1 MGSGTLKE
9 KARHFPAILRK
20 QALRETTASY
30 GGIRVQQWTGEFWTA
45 RQRQASSI
53 HEISYRACF
62 KPQLPRFFVQHL
74 TSADDTVYDP
84 FCGRGTTLIEAA
96 LLDRAVVGN
105 DVNPLSRVLCLPRFF
120 VPDLDEVSDRLSAI
134 PFDPSKKAD
143 IDVSMF
149 YHPSTEGEIVSL
161 QGYLNKRRDRGQ
173 EDDLDRWIRMVA
185 TNRLTGHS
193 PGFFSVYTFPPNQ
206 AVQPEEQI
214 GINRKRRQWPE
225 YRDVSRLILRKT
237 RRLLSSVS
245 PEQVLSL
252 RRRGRRF
259 RLYHAPAD
267 QTRRIRPDTI
277 GLVVTSPPFLD
288 VVQYARDNWL
298 RCWFNG
304 IDAAEI
310 HEKITMSRTIE
321 HWTSTMGRVF
331 AELHRIVRREGWV
344 AFEVGEI
351 RNGMLKLEE
360 HVVPLGVAAG
370 FKCAG
375 VIINAQTFTKTSNL
389 WGVSNNLKGTNS
401 NRIVLFQKP

>member
-1 MGSGTLKE
+1 MSSGTLKE
-9 KARHFPAILRK
+9 KARYFPAILK
-20 QALRETTASY
+20 KLALRETTALC
-30 GGIRVQQWTGEFWTA
+30 GGIGVRQWTGEFWTA

-62 KPQLPRFFVQHL
+62 KPQLPRFFVEHL
-74 TSADDTVYDP
+74 TSVDDTVYDP

-120 VPDLDEVSDRLSAI
+120 VPNPDDVADRLSTI
-134 PFDPSKKAD
+134 PFDPSKRAG

-149 YHPSTEGEIVSL
+149 YHPSTEGQIVSL
-161 QGYLNKRRDRGQ
+161 QSYLNERRDGGR
-173 EDDLDRWIRMVA
+173 EDDVDRWIRMVA

-206 AVQPEEQI
+206 AVRPQEQI
-214 GINRKRRQWPE
+214 GINRKRRQKPD
-225 YRDVSRLILRKT
+225 YRDVSLLIQRKT
-237 RRLLSSVS
+237 HRLLSTVS
-245 PEQVLSL
+245 KEQALLL
-252 RRRGRRF
+252 RRRGRRI
-259 RLYHAPAD
+259 RLYHSPAD
-267 QTRRIRPDTI
+267 QTTRIRPGTI

-304 IDAAEI
+304 IDAVEI
-310 HEKITMSRTIE
+310 DGKITMSRTIE
-321 HWTSTMGRVF
+321 QWTKVMGSVF
-331 AELHRIVRREGWV
+331 AELHRIVRTQGWV

-351 RNGMLKLEE
+351 RNGRLKLEE

-375 VIINAQTFTKTSNL
+375 VIINTQAFTKTSNL

-401 NRIVLFQKP
+401 NRIVLFRKS